1 MLQKRLILPLLN
13 LISLKQVTISNPFIT
28 LIVLDYGAIVQKLLV
43 KDDEGRYTNVVVGYD
58 YPREYLNDMVCL
70 GACVGRYAG
79 RIGNGGFTLDRKNYP
94 LFNEKGIHLH
104 GGKEGFAK
112 KYWTIEE
119 VRHGDEPFV
128 RLSYFSKHLEEG
140 YPGNLKATV
149 TYKISNNELHV
160 IHEATTDMTT
170 VVNLTNHSYFKL
182 DKENSIDHYYL
193 KLNCPKIV
201 ETHQSLLPTGKLIPV
216 ENSPYDYSSERQ
228 IGLSRFNTTF
238 ATDDDS
244 SFAAMVY
251 STKSGISM
259 EVNTNQRG
267 MVVYT
272 PPHFPA
278 ICFETQNFPDAPNQ
292 PDFPSSIL
300 RPSETYRNASTFKF
314 DLVT

>member
-1 MLQKRLILPLLN
+1 M
-13 LISLKQVTISNPFIT
+13 KQVTISNPFIT
-28 LIVLDYGAIVQKLLV
+28 LIVLDYGAIIQKLLV

-58 YPREYLNDMVCL
+58 FPSKYPYDTASL

-79 RIGNGGFTLDRKNYP
+79 RIANGGFTLDFKNYLLP
-94 LFNEKGIHLH
+94 RMLSRRHL
-104 GGKEGFAK
+104 GGRQGFGK

-119 VRHGDEPFV
+119 VHHGDEPFV

-149 TYKISNNELHV
+149 TYKIKNNELYI
-160 IHEATTDMTT
+160 IHEAKTDLST

-182 DKENSIDHYYL
+182 DGENSIDHYFL

-201 ETHQSLLPTGKLIPV
+201 ETHKNLLPTGKLIPV
-216 ENSPYDYSSERQ
+216 KGTEKDFSSERQ
-228 IGLSRFNTTF
+228 IGKTRFDTPF
-238 ATDDDS
+238 ATNDES

-251 STKSGISM
+251 SKKSGISM

-267 MVVYT
+267 LVVYT
-272 PPHFPA
+272 PKDFPA

-292 PDFPSSIL
+292 PNFPSSVL
-300 RPSETYRNASTFKF
+300 RPNETYRNASVFKF